1 MPSLRKHL
9 SLFVILLILAGCG
22 TTTRERNEKHRQE
35 QATLARKDSL
45 AFKVAVTPTLDC
57 LPLFVAV
64 HTGIFD
70 SLHVDVSLKEKN
82 AHIDCDE
89 AFIAKEVECMV
100 SDLMRT
106 ERLRQRG
113 YALDYV
119 TATDAYWQMLGNQKA
134 RINAIKHLGDRMIGM
149 TRYSATDYLATLAID
164 SVKPPLPVFRVQ
176 LNDVSVR
183 LMMLINNEIEAVMLT
198 EPQATTAR
206 INKHVVLFDSRNK
219 DIRLGVIASR
229 GALNNDPYRK
239 EQREQM
245 IKGYNLACD
254 SINERGLQHYK
265 DLIVKCCN
273 TDAGTVKQLPRLTYH
288 HVSPPRQKDIDKTKN
303 VKWRTY

>member
-1 MPSLRKHL
+1 MPSFQKHL
-9 SLFVILLILAGCG
+9 SLFVFLLVLAGCG

-45 AFKVAVTPTLDC
+45 ALKVAVTPTLDC

-106 ERLRQRG
+106 ERLRNRG
-113 YALDYV
+113 IRLDYL
-119 TATDAYWQMLGNQKA
+119 TATDTYWQMLGNQKA

-206 INKHVVLFDSRNK
+206 VNKHVVMFDSRDR
-219 DIRLGVIASR
+219 DIRLGVLATR
-229 GALNNDPYRK
+229 GALRDDPYRK
-239 EQREQM
+239 EQTELLA
-245 IKGYNLACD
+245 KGYDMACD
-254 SINERGLQHYK
+254 SINDRGLQHYRSVIEK
-265 DLIVKCCN
+265 YCK
-273 TDAGTVKQLPRLTYH
+273 TDASTVKQLPRLTFH